1 MGPGSPQLGPCFSR
15 LSLCVSL
22 CRMEET
28 GSGNPTYSSPLPQAG
43 DGSQP
48 LLDFRLVL
56 LMEDYDGSG
65 LPLSSERDELLARS

>member
-1 MGPGSPQLGPCFSR
+1 
-15 LSLCVSL
+15 
-22 CRMEET
+22 MEEA
-28 GSGNPTYSSPLPQAG
+28 GSGSPTYSSPLPQAG

-65 LPLSSERDELLARS
+65 LPLSSERDEPLARS

>member
-1 MGPGSPQLGPCFSR
+1 
-15 LSLCVSL
+15 
-22 CRMEET
+22 MEEA

-65 LPLSSERDELLARS
+65 LPLSSERDEPLARS